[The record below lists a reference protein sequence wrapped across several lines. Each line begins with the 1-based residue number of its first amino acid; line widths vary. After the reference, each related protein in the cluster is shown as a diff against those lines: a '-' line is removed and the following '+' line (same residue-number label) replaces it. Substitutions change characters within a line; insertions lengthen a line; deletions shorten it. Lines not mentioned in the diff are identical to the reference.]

1 MSTKLYVG
9 NLGYNVTEDQLRALF
24 SEVGE
29 TDDVAVIMDRDTGRS
44 RGFGFVEMSDDQA
57 AQEAITR
64 FNGYMLDGR
73 ELTVNVARAREERS
87 GGGGGRTGG
96 GGGRRNDDR
105 RGGGGGYRGY

>member
-44 RGFGFVEMSDDQA
+44 RGFGFVEMASDQA

-64 FNGYMLDGR
+64 FNGYMMEGR
-73 ELTVNVARAREERS
+73 ELTVNVAREREERS
-87 GGGGGRTGG
+87 GGGRGGR
-96 GGGRRNDDR
+96 GR
-105 RGGGGGYRGY
+105 Y

>member
-1 MSTKLYVG
+1 MSTKLYIG
-9 NLGYNVTEDQLRALF
+9 NLSYNATEDQLRTLF
-24 SEVGE
+24 SQVGE
-29 TDDVAVIMDRDTGRS
+29 VNDVAVIMDRDTGRS
-44 RGFGFVEMSDDQA
+44 RGFGFVEMSNDQA

-87 GGGGGRTGG
+87 GGGGRTGG

-105 RGGGGGYRGY
+105 RGGGGGYRRY